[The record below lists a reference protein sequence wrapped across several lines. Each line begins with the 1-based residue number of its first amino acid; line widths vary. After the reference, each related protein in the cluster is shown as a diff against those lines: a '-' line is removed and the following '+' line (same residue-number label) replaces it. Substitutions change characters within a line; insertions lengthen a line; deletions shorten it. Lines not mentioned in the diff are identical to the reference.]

1 MIDLI
6 VYNSSLAQIGLID
19 NYNSLIWA
27 KRYIEIGDCEVVV
40 SATPENINLLKRNYY
55 IGRNDDDMLCRIDII
70 EIDTNSESGNTLIVT
85 GYDVKKL
92 LDQRI
97 IWGTAVIRGNLEH
110 FIRLLVNKNCCNPSD
125 SKRQFQNPNG
135 GQLLYLGNSAGFTVV
150 ASEQASYKNIGEK
163 IRDWCTANQWGY
175 RIITADQKLY
185 FELYQGTDRHDSVVF
200 SPDYENIAETKYIY
214 DQTGRG
220 NAALVAGAGEGAR
233 RKKSEMGTA
242 TSLQRYEQ
250 YIDARDIGETL
261 EWREVVESYP
271 RSGGYFVHRTN
282 TTDYFYTTLD
292 LHIINES
299 HLLWLQENYYGTI
312 VTIDGTKYYRMADA
326 QIATYAGTGDPT
338 ADMVCDLSDL
348 VYYTYLFQRGEDDI
362 SAFSDVETFEGTVLT
377 NVTFVYKQDYFLGDQ
392 VTVKNDYGIS
402 ATARIVEVV
411 ESVDE
416 SGYTVEPKFEYIGG
430 N

>member
-1 MIDLI
+1 
-6 VYNSSLAQIGLID
+6 
-19 NYNSLIWA
+19 
-27 KRYIEIGDCEVVV
+27 
-40 SATPENINLLKRNYY
+40 
-55 IGRNDDDMLCRIDII
+55 
-70 EIDTNSESGNTLIVT
+70 
-85 GYDVKKL
+85 
-92 LDQRI
+92 
-97 IWGTAVIRGNLEH
+97 
-110 FIRLLVNKNCCNPSD
+110 
-125 SKRQFQNPNG
+125 
-135 GQLLYLGNSAGFTVV
+135 
-150 ASEQASYKNIGEK
+150 
-163 IRDWCTANQWGY
+163 
-175 RIITADQKLY
+175 
-185 FELYQGTDRHDSVVF
+185 
-200 SPDYENIAETKYIY
+200 
-214 DQTGRG
+214 
-220 NAALVAGAGEGAR
+220 
-233 RKKSEMGTA
+233 MGTA